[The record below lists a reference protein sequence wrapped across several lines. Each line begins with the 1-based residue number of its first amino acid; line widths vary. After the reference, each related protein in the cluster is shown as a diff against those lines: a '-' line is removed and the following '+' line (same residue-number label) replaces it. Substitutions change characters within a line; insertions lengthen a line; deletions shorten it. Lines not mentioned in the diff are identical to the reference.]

1 MKNPEK
7 NMYHNSQINIKQYT
21 NIDNYVTL
29 KTGIMAAEY
38 SAFHHSNKLHFKIHY
53 NRTIILNSNNI

>member
-38 SAFHHSNKLHFKIHY
+38 SAFHHSNKLHF
-53 NRTIILNSNNI
+53 